1 MARRRLSNDEQA
13 LWTALAR
20 TVRPLRPTA
29 RAVIAPATP
38 SMEELIDLPVVKGS
52 GKTRLTPPP
61 SRMIVAP
68 PVRTPAAVLDSGWE
82 RRIRSGTI
90 SPDMSIDLHGH
101 TLSMAHARLNQ
112 AIAQALTRDVRV
124 LLVVTGKPP
133 KSAGA
138 GGASRRGAIRGEI
151 GHWLETSPY
160 ADRIASVRIAHP
172 RHGGDGA
179 IYLILRRKK

>member
-1 MARRRLSNDEQA
+1 MARRRLSQDEQA
-13 LWTALAR
+13 LWTALTR
-20 TVRPLRPTA
+20 TVRPIRPGA
-29 RAVIAPATP
+29 RAVSLPATP
-38 SMEELIDLPVVKGS
+38 SMEQLIDAPVMSGT
-52 GKTRLTPPP
+52 GKTGLTSAP
-61 SRMIVAP
+61 SRTLAAP
-68 PVRTPAAVLDSGWE
+68 PARTPAAILDSGWE

-112 AIAQALTRDVRV
+112 AIAHALSRDVRV

-133 KSAGA
+133 KNAGT

>member
-1 MARRRLSNDEQA
+1 MARRRLSQDEQA

-29 RAVIAPATP
+29 RAVSAPATP
-38 SMEELIDLPVVKGS
+38 SMDQLVDQPV
-52 GKTRLTPPP
+52 KTRLTDAP
-61 SRMIVAP
+61 SRTIVAP
-68 PVRTPAAVLDSGWE
+68 PARTPAAVLDSGWE

-112 AIAQALTRDVRV
+112 AIAQALSRDVRV

-133 KSAGA
+133 KNVGA